1 MMPPA
6 TSSEPPDSRS
16 AWPED
21 VDDSSWQVPEAEVH
35 ELAPRTSRHC
45 ILIPVLDEGERIRN
59 QLVAMQ
65 RMGTGADVVITDGG
79 STDGSMD
86 LQFLRQSGV
95 RALLIKRGPG
105 KVGSQLRIGFAYCL
119 RQGYE
124 GIVTIDGNGK
134 DGLEALAS
142 FLEALDQG
150 YDFVQGSR
158 FAPGGKAINTPWTRL
173 LAIWLLHAPAVS
185 LAARYR
191 YHDTTN
197 GFRAYSRKLL
207 LHPLVQPFR
216 DLFTHYE
223 ILWYLSAR
231 APRTGHR
238 VCELPVV
245 RRYPETGPT
254 PTKITAFRG
263 TGRIVSELWSLVRGH
278 YAPADA
284 DPERRSPS

>member
-1 MMPPA
+1 MVPPA
-6 TSSEPPDSRS
+6 AWSEPPDPRS
-16 AWPED
+16 NRPENL
-21 VDDSSWQVPEAEVH
+21 DDSRWQVPAAEVH
-35 ELAPRTSRHC
+35 ELAPRASRYC
-45 ILIPVLDEGERIRN
+45 ILIPVLDEGERIRR

-65 RMGTGADVVITDGG
+65 HSGAGADVIITDGG
-79 STDGSMD
+79 STDGSMN
-86 LQFLRQSGV
+86 LEFLRQHGV

-105 KVGSQLRIGFAYCL
+105 RVGAQLRIGFAYCL

-134 DGLEALAS
+134 DGVEALAS

-158 FAPGGKAINTPWTRL
+158 FAPGGKAINTPWRRL

-185 LAARYR
+185 LAARHR

-207 LHPLVQPFR
+207 LHPAVQPFR
-216 DLFTHYE
+216 NVFTHYE

-245 RRYPETGPT
+245 RRYPDRGPT
-254 PTKITAFRG
+254 PTKITAFKG
-263 TGRIVSELWSLVRGH
+263 TGRLLSELWALVRGL
-278 YAPADA
+278 YAPPDA